1 MLLLFCQTLKGYIN
15 LHALKKDKRSN
26 IRMGPPNLSGAR
38 QEQGKEAH
46 GWKEAHMWALNGL
59 SNQKNSIKE
68 L

>member
-1 MLLLFCQTLKGYIN
+1 
-15 LHALKKDKRSN
+15 
-26 IRMGPPNLSGAR
+26 MGPPNLSGAR